1 MKGAQDFLALFKNK
15 TIKNKYEKKFHW
27 KEGAASLKRTEYRSS
42 LSKLTRKLRIY
53 FTNKNVRKKLKVLVA
68 FLSNQNMGEQLGLLP
83 CSFFLKVIWSKLWEN
98 HLTNKKI
105 NMQISFKLFLRGEPK
120 SKHALIQKRSEN

>member
-1 MKGAQDFLALFKNK
+1 MKKN
-15 TIKNKYEKKFHW
+15 FHW

-83 CSFFLKVIWSKLWEN
+83 CSFFLKVI
-98 HLTNKKI
+98 
-105 NMQISFKLFLRGEPK
+105 
-120 SKHALIQKRSEN
+120 